1 MKTPENTAKE
11 NWKDVIA
18 HREEVL
24 LEDIE
29 IFSNYL
35 VVEERSNGLNHIQCL
50 GVERRVLLAFG
61 SETYMLYDHKC

>member
-1 MKTPENTAKE
+1 MKTPENATAKE

-29 IFSNYL
+29 I
-35 VVEERSNGLNHIQCL
+35 
-50 GVERRVLLAFG
+50 LAIIG
-61 SETYMLYDHKC
+61 C

>member
-1 MKTPENTAKE
+1 LEIPYILTNKDKATNFKLMKTPENATAKE

-29 IFSNYL
+29 IFSNW
-35 VVEERSNGLNHIQCL
+35 
-50 GVERRVLLAFG
+50 LLRNVR
-61 SETYMLYDHKC
+61 MD

>member
-1 MKTPENTAKE
+1 MKTPENATAKE

-29 IFSNYL
+29 IFSN
-35 VVEERSNGLNHIQCL
+35 
-50 GVERRVLLAFG
+50 FG
-61 SETYMLYDHKC
+61 C

>member
-1 MKTPENTAKE
+1 MKTPENATAKE

-29 IFSNYL
+29 IFSNW
-35 VVEERSNGLNHIQCL
+35 
-50 GVERRVLLAFG
+50 LLKNVR
-61 SETYMLYDHKC
+61 MD

>member
-1 MKTPENTAKE
+1 MKTPENATAKE

-29 IFSNYL
+29 IL
-35 VVEERSNGLNHIQCL
+35 AIIW
-50 GVERRVLLAFG
+50 LLRNVR
-61 SETYMLYDHKC
+61 MD